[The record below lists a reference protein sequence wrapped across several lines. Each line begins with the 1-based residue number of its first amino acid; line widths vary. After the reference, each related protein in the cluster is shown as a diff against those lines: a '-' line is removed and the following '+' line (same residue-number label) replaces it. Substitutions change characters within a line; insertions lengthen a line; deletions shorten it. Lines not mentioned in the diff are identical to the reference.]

1 MVITP
6 CAHARSGVKRS
17 VLSVQCLSVCQP
29 CKIEISQCTV
39 AKPDKK
45 MGIRKKEAFVYLIA
59 TKPLEFVAYG
69 SSFLLNIG
77 HFYGLQ
83 LRNSNTDVNTD
94 VRGFWHMFIL
104 KIEFEERSLWILEGL
119 ESVPLNLEK
128 CRIQ

>member
-1 MVITP
+1 MREAGLSNRLCP
-6 CAHARSGVKRS
+6 S
-17 VLSVQCLSVCQP
+17 VCPASFCQP

-83 LRNSNTDVNTD
+83 LRNPNTDVNTD
-94 VRGFWHMFIL
+94 VRGFWHVFIL
-104 KIEFEERSLWILEGL
+104 KIELKNVHYGS
-119 ESVPLNLEK
+119 
-128 CRIQ
+128 

>member
-1 MVITP
+1 MITP
-6 CAHARSGVKRS
+6 CAHARSGVKQS
-17 VLSVQCLSVCQP
+17 VSSVCLSGVCQP
-29 CKIEISQCTV
+29 CKIEISQCTCTV

-69 SSFLLNIG
+69 RSFLLNIG

-94 VRGFWHMFIL
+94 VRGFWHVFIL
-104 KIEFEERSLWILEGL
+104 KIELKNVHSAKAF
-119 ESVPLNLEK
+119 P
-128 CRIQ
+128 

>member
-1 MVITP
+1 
-6 CAHARSGVKRS
+6 
-17 VLSVQCLSVCQP
+17 
-29 CKIEISQCTV
+29 
-39 AKPDKK
+39 

-94 VRGFWHMFIL
+94 VRGFWHVFIL
-104 KIEFEERSLWILEGL
+104 KIELKNVHCGFLIDYWYMVWQIGAA
-119 ESVPLNLEK
+119 P
-128 CRIQ
+128 

>member
-1 MVITP
+1 MREAGLSNRFCP
-6 CAHARSGVKRS
+6 S
-17 VLSVQCLSVCQP
+17 VCPASFCQP

-45 MGIRKKEAFVYLIA
+45 MGIRKKEVFVYLIA

-83 LRNSNTDVNTD
+83 LRNSNTDSNTDVNTD

-104 KIEFEERSLWILEGL
+104 KIELKNVHYGS
-119 ESVPLNLEK
+119 
-128 CRIQ
+128 